1 MDVEMRDEPVTPP
14 PLTREEEFAR
24 KAALFVKRSKPQ
36 LKRAIEQARPRAEA
50 AGREAARLVR
60 ENEDEIRA
68 AALKL
73 AQARLGPLGMV
84 AGALAN
90 GTAAPSNADG
100 TPANPALV
108 APKPVVSCANCGT
121 ENPSAANFCN
131 ECGARLAPAPG
142 PA

>member
-1 MDVEMRDEPVTPP
+1 VTEEPVNPK
-14 PLTREEEFAR
+14 PLSREEELAR
-24 KAALFVKRSKPQ
+24 KAARFVKKSKPQ
-36 LKRAIEQARPRAEA
+36 LKRAIENARPRAEA
-50 AGREAARLVR
+50 AGREAIRLAR

-90 GTAAPSNADG
+90 NAGSPSKPAAPAVRVCETCS
-100 TPANPALV
+100 
-108 APKPVVSCANCGT
+108 T
-121 ENPSAANFCN
+121 ENAAAANFCN
-131 ECGARLAPAPG
+131 ECGNRLAPAAG